1 MKKLLAFML
10 VLAMTACL
18 FTACGSSK
26 SEDASAEKYGEG
38 WEFKHGFDR
47 DFPPYSHIDDNGE
60 TTGFDVELA
69 QAVADY
75 YGWEYKG
82 VPISEIKSM
91 SLSEFMT
98 LENDDESKEEIPGK
112 ILLESEI
119 RDLEEQA
126 VKLETERK
134 RWLAKHH
141 DTAEEM
147 GRLEEE
153 LESLREKIVTL
164 KRKYNNLAERDTR
177 IVAKANEALEK
188 QHEVKAELEEKRR
201 KLDEMLKIVI
211 CAYTDGTIAPM
222 DESVTV
228 NLDDTGADTLYQE
241 LVNREE
247 CQELKMR
254 EIRTLSKLLKIVENS
269 TLEFEVVCDTA
280 EMEAAYHALAVS
292 ADSTK

>member
-1 MKKLLAFML
+1 MEMTIDRKGLKLGIKNGFG
-10 VLAMTACL
+10 
-18 FTACGSSK
+18 FK
-26 SEDASAEKYGEG
+26 EFQEKYGMDKEQMQDAVMALYKNNKDDA
-38 WEFKHGFDR
+38 ERLLR
-47 DFPPYSHIDDNGE
+47 DISKNEKKRIKECTKLPV
-60 TTGFDVELA
+60 T
-69 QAVADY
+69 
-75 YGWEYKG
+75 EYKG
-82 VPISEIKSM
+82 VPISEIKNM
-91 SLSEFMT
+91 SLDEFMA
-98 LENDDESKEEIPGK
+98 LESDDKPKEEIPGK
-112 ILLESEI
+112 ILLENEI
-119 RDLEEQA
+119 HDLEEQA

-134 RWLAKHH
+134 RWLTKHH
-141 DTAEEM
+141 NSAEEM
-147 GRLEEE
+147 GKLEEE
-153 LESLREKIVTL
+153 LESLREKIVAL
-164 KRKYNNLAERDTR
+164 KRKYNTIAERDAK

-228 NLDDTGADTLYQE
+228 NLDDTGADILYQE

-280 EMEAAYHALAVS
+280 EMEAAYHALTVS
-292 ADSTK
+292 ADSAK

>member
-1 MKKLLAFML
+1 MEMTIDRKGLKLGIKNGFG
-10 VLAMTACL
+10 
-18 FTACGSSK
+18 FR
-26 SEDASAEKYGEG
+26 EFQEKYGMDKEQMQNAVMILYKNSKDTA
-38 WEFKHGFDR
+38 ETLLR
-47 DFPPYSHIDDNGE
+47 DIAKNDKKRLKERAKQPV
-60 TTGFDVELA
+60 T
-69 QAVADY
+69 
-75 YGWEYKG
+75 EYKG

-119 RDLEEQA
+119 RDFEEQA

-247 CQELKMR
+247 CQELKIR